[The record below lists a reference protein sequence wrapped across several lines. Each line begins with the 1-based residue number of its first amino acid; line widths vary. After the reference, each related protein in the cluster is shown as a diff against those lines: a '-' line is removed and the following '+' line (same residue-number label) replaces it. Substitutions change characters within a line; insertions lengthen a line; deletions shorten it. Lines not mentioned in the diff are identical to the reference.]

1 MCISEVLNDTG
12 KAAEKISKIYN
23 AVTVLK
29 THKTVVIAPDGRKY
43 LNTTGNNSMAK
54 AGSGDV
60 LTGMIAGLAAQ
71 GMDLFE
77 ASALGVYLH
86 GLCGDIAAENLT
98 AYSVMAQDLI
108 NFIPEAIKKSD
119 LIK

>member
-1 MCISEVLNDTG
+1 
-12 KAAEKISKIYN
+12 
-23 AVTVLK
+23 
-29 THKTVVIAPDGRKY
+29 
-43 LNTTGNNSMAK
+43 MAK

>member
-1 MCISEVLNDTG
+1 M
-12 KAAEKISKIYN
+12 
-23 AVTVLK
+23 
-29 THKTVVIAPDGRKY
+29 
-43 LNTTGNNSMAK
+43 
-54 AGSGDV
+54 
-60 LTGMIAGLAAQ
+60 Q
-71 GMDLFE
+71 GICPWH
-77 ASALGVYLH
+77 LGVYLH